1 MTEFALFANLDP
13 ILKALQRATEKR
25 PITIEALREISEQEE
40 IDIAELYTMLDQM
53 HIALKVG
60 RVSGMR
66 EGKPVL
72 AYYPLADLIPAEPEA
87 PAAPPRAHRLPP
99 KAAAAARPTTPK
111 ETTVTN
117 KRAVGICPAIVEIV
131 EAQPGISME
140 MLHTAV
146 IKKLGTEVTIKQV
159 TASCYFL
166 RTDKKIMFGGYGKHK
181 AIRPYGAAPTPLKGT
196 PKPTASATLE
206 HATKAAQCADLLVN
220 DMKAL
225 TQTSNPLVSE
235 LVCDLLPAAH
245 QLSTKLARLAGHIQQ
260 LTQGD
265 HP

>member
-1 MTEFALFANLDP
+1 M
-13 ILKALQRATEKR
+13 
-25 PITIEALREISEQEE
+25 
-40 IDIAELYTMLDQM
+40 
-53 HIALKVG
+53 
-60 RVSGMR
+60 
-66 EGKPVL
+66 
-72 AYYPLADLIPAEPEA
+72 
-87 PAAPPRAHRLPP
+87 
-99 KAAAAARPTTPK
+99 
-111 ETTVTN
+111 TN

-131 EAQPGISME
+131 DAQPGISME
-140 MLHTAV
+140 MLHTEV
-146 IKKLGTEVTIKQV
+146 IKKLGTEVTLKQV

-181 AIRPYGAAPTPLKGT
+181 AIRPYDAAPTPLKGT

-206 HATKAAQCADLLVN
+206 HATKAAQCADLLVS
-220 DMKAL
+220 DMQAL

-260 LTQGD
+260 LTKGD

>member
-1 MTEFALFANLDP
+1 M
-13 ILKALQRATEKR
+13 
-25 PITIEALREISEQEE
+25 
-40 IDIAELYTMLDQM
+40 
-53 HIALKVG
+53 
-60 RVSGMR
+60 
-66 EGKPVL
+66 
-72 AYYPLADLIPAEPEA
+72 
-87 PAAPPRAHRLPP
+87 
-99 KAAAAARPTTPK
+99 
-111 ETTVTN
+111 TN

-131 EAQPGISME
+131 HAQPGISME

-146 IKKLGTEVTIKQV
+146 IQKLGIEVTLKQV
-159 TASCYFL
+159 TASLYFL

-181 AIRPYGAAPTPLKGT
+181 AVRPYGTDHVPLKSAT
-196 PKPTASATLE
+196 QPTASATLE
-206 HATKAAQCADLLVN
+206 HATKAAQCADLLVS